1 MTWFLQW
8 HKEWSNTR
16 RSLGLIHSLAVT
28 SSIFWIGF
36 IPTASLSACLLTS
49 TVSWVFLVHF
59 RKNSQSDFSQMF
71 SICFTCNGLI
81 CVFVCRNFI
90 SSWVFP
96 ECYPLKSS
104 SLECF
109 VKRTWEA
116 FLDAR
121 NESQNL
127 SLYIHSRC
135 GRGTGFNGIPVFYL
149 WILVVSLKD
158 CSRLYPGWLI
168 FSFLILKTLILRIL
182 NWHVTSMSNQSCI
195 SQWSLKL
202 D

>member
-1 MTWFLQW
+1 MAQGVIEYKEKFGFDPFISSNIQYFLDRFYTNRISFRMLINQ
-8 HKEWSNTR
+8 HSK
-16 RSLGLIHSLAVT
+16 LGFL
-28 SSIFWIGF
+28 G
-36 IPTASLSACLLTS
+36 PLS
-49 TVSWVFLVHF
+49 
-59 RKNSQSDFSQMF
+59 KNSQSDFSKMF

-96 ECYPLKSS
+96 ECYLLKSS

-121 NESQNL
+121 NESQDL

-149 WILVVSLKD
+149 WILVVSLKA